1 MPHVKRRDFI
11 ALLGGAVAL
20 PFTASAQVGERPRR
34 IGALMPEPE
43 NDSESPT
50 WVAAFEQSLAK
61 LGWLV
66 GRNIQIDYH
75 WYLGEVALARA
86 AIAQLLPQAP
96 DVILA
101 VGSPAVMVAQ
111 QATRAIP
118 VVFVGVSEPIAQG
131 FVASLAHPGGNISGF
146 TNFLEW
152 SLGAKW
158 LELLKEIAPHVTRI
172 AFVFNPD
179 TALYA
184 TSFFPAAEAAASKY
198 AVELTGSRVHHIAD
212 VEAVTTMLAQDR
224 GGGLIVPPD
233 PFFMAKRKSIVEL
246 AAQYRLPA
254 IYPFQFF
261 PTGGGLVSYG
271 VDIAVQFQQAAGYVD
286 RILRGAEPASLP
298 VQQPTKFELVI
309 NLNTAKALDL
319 TVPPTLLALADRV
332 IE

>member
-43 NDSESPT
+43 NDSESAT

-66 GRNIQIDYH
+66 GRNIRIDYH

-86 AIAQLLPQAP
+86 AIAQLLPQTP

-146 TNFLEW
+146 TNFWSGAWEQNGSSCSKRSRHMSPASHSCSTRTRPSMRLHFFLRLRRPRRNMPW
-152 SLGAKW
+152 SLPGLGSIISPTSKPSRRCLHKTEGA
-158 LELLKEIAPHVTRI
+158 V
-172 AFVFNPD
+172 
-179 TALYA
+179 
-184 TSFFPAAEAAASKY
+184 
-198 AVELTGSRVHHIAD
+198 
-212 VEAVTTMLAQDR
+212 
-224 GGGLIVPPD
+224 
-233 PFFMAKRKSIVEL
+233 
-246 AAQYRLPA
+246 
-254 IYPFQFF
+254 
-261 PTGGGLVSYG
+261 
-271 VDIAVQFQQAAGYVD
+271 
-286 RILRGAEPASLP
+286 
-298 VQQPTKFELVI
+298 
-309 NLNTAKALDL
+309 
-319 TVPPTLLALADRV
+319 
-332 IE
+332 